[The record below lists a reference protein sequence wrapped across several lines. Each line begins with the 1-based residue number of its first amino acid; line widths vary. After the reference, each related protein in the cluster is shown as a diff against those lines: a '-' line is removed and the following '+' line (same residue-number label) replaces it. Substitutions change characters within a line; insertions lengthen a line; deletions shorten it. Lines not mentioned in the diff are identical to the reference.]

1 MEFWTYISA
10 CETRNLVWD
19 LNFDREFQR
28 NFNEASIRLRE
39 YCGSDLYP
47 LQPRLKMLVP
57 LLLAPL
63 LGGEDGAPLLLAPLL
78 AGAGRMTASLA
89 CGGETPAAVRGGAGA
104 GRRPPPAR
112 AGGRGGMG
120 RAGRAAAAARLGRSG
135 GGSAH
140 GRAWRAA
147 AAAGLRPKRFTGLR
161 GCAETV
167 KW

>member
-57 LLLAPL
+57 RPRCPASADSTSEPNRVEP
-63 LGGEDGAPLLLAPLL
+63 GNAMEFHCGRWRHDKVL
-78 AGAGRMTASLA
+78 AGA
-89 CGGETPAAVRGGAGA
+89 E
-104 GRRPPPAR
+104 
-112 AGGRGGMG
+112 
-120 RAGRAAAAARLGRSG
+120 
-135 GGSAH
+135 
-140 GRAWRAA
+140 
-147 AAAGLRPKRFTGLR
+147 K
-161 GCAETV
+161 
-167 KW
+167 